1 MPVDVVP
8 NQQKPSTAALSMD
21 SPVSTAARLG
31 KRILAAGTIYGLTN
45 FGTKGINFLILPF
58 ISRYITPADF
68 GIIAL
73 AETVAGPIGM
83 ICGLGAATTLRRMYY
98 DFGDDD
104 GVRRA
109 YVATALRFV
118 ALSAA
123 VIITL
128 SCFIGPALLKQVDKS
143 FAVPF
148 FPFLG
153 VAVCAAG
160 IGQVE
165 QTQLSLFQVQN
176 RPGLFALI
184 SASTFSIGILAV
196 VALVF
201 QFHLGALGVLTSRL
215 IAVSCG
221 VLAATYLTKSFISAP
236 WHWPALGE
244 QLRLGL
250 PITLFEV
257 VNLGLIFADR
267 LILQHYHPLDEVG
280 IYSIAYTFGSLML
293 TLTVSL
299 SQVWS
304 PLFFESACAG
314 ETEALRKVSSS
325 LMATLA
331 AIACVEVVI
340 ATPVIHI
347 ALDERYAQ
355 AGRLIPI
362 VVGAYLVNSFYY
374 LFELQA
380 MQQKRTTTIALVT
393 VIACVANL
401 GLNLWLVPQWGM
413 FGAAVSTLAAYIAQA
428 SVMYAFVRTVA
439 RKLYSSKLIIGNLAI
454 FAVLLLL
461 VEIPWSSTAE
471 AYVLPAALL
480 IAAAGLWPL
489 GLNRVGRAC
498 RASMA

>member
-1 MPVDVVP
+1 MPVEVAQSQP
-8 NQQKPSTAALSMD
+8 EPSASPPSMV
-21 SPVSTAARLG
+21 SPVSPAARLG
-31 KRILAAGTIYGLTN
+31 KRIVAAGTIYGLTN
-45 FGTKGINFLILPF
+45 FGLKGINFLILPF
-58 ISRYITPADF
+58 ISRFITPADF
-68 GIIAL
+68 GIVAL

-104 GVRRA
+104 GLRRA

-118 ALSAA
+118 ALSAVA
-123 VIITL
+123 IITL
-128 SCFIGPALLKQVDKS
+128 SCFTGPALLKQVDTS

-160 IGQVE
+160 LGQIQ

-176 RPGLFALI
+176 RPRLFALI
-184 SASTFSIGILAV
+184 SGATFSIGILV
-196 VALVF
+196 VGALVF
-201 QFHLGALGVLTSRL
+201 QFHLGALGILTSRL
-215 IAVSCG
+215 IAVACG
-221 VLAATYLTKSFISAP
+221 VLGATYLTRSAISAP
-236 WHWPALGE
+236 WHWRALGE

-267 LILQHYHPLDEVG
+267 LILQHYRPLDEVG

-331 AIACVEVVI
+331 AIACVGAVI
-340 ATPVIHI
+340 AIPVIHL
-347 ALDERYAQ
+347 ALDDRYAQ
-355 AGRLIPI
+355 AGRLIPF
-362 VVGAYLVNSFYY
+362 VLGAYLVNSFYY

-380 MQQKRTTTIALVT
+380 MQQKRTTMIALVT
-393 VIACVANL
+393 VLACAVNI
-401 GLNLWLVPQWGM
+401 GLNLWMVPRWGM

-428 SVMYAFVRTVA
+428 SVMYAFVRKAA
-439 RKLYSSKLIIGNLAI
+439 RELYSSKLIIANLAI
-454 FAVLLLL
+454 FAIVLLL
-461 VEIPWSSTAE
+461 VEIPWSPTAA
-471 AYVLPAALL
+471 AYVLPAALV
-480 IAAAGLWPL
+480 IAAAFLWPL

-498 RASMA
+498 RAAVA